1 MYNEILEIAKVCKY
15 HNISCE
21 LSDLWG
27 GYKLLFDDGADI
39 IQHSGSYGS
48 AAGCVEP
55 AGFGDDIDYS
65 PIEKAEMIKI
75 ILARYK

>member
-1 MYNEILEIAKVCKY
+1 MYNEILEIANFCKNN
-15 HNISCE
+15 NISCD
-21 LSDLWG
+21 LSELWG

-39 IQHSGSYGS
+39 VQHFGSYDS

-65 PIEKAEMIKI
+65 PIEKDRMIKI
-75 ILARYK
+75 IMERYK